1 MQVENFQT
9 MKTNIFCALSFC
21 NRKSTGTLML
31 FCSDCSL
38 FFQFSIISIFSPLV
52 GFANLIFL
60 LCVFRLVG
68 KKKTFLDLNLFVGR
82 CIPFRYSS

>member
-21 NRKSTGTLML
+21 NVKSTGTLML

-68 KKKTFLDLNLFVGR
+68 KKNVSTLNLFAGR